1 MALSAPRF
9 KNLLIV
15 IKQTAFEEYSQLKL
29 RGSAPKAV
37 RWGRLESRYNKHKA
51 CVTDLISTLKSQH
64 GDVNFN
70 CVNRVDLDRQH
81 LYDVDLVVAVGGD
94 GTVLSCGHFLDNG
107 SIPLV
112 GINSDPSDIKE
123 KKVDGKLDER
133 RSHGALCMFTANNLA
148 DGVATV
154 LRGGGTLSSR
164 TRIQCTVKSA
174 FSETRL
180 VPALNDLLISHPVPA
195 SVSRFRMGWL
205 TPLREN
211 GMSSFSEMAAPI
223 RDGGGDGLGKRI
235 FEDANPNLFKPREN
249 TTRYNN
255 QIYEIKRSF
264 NAWSSGL
271 WISTAT
277 GSSAA
282 MAAAGGRPMDIHS
295 PQLQYL
301 VREHLME
308 KNTPQDIQDRAQGML
323 NSKSNLHLRWNS
335 QKGRIFI
342 DGSHLLHNLDLGD
355 EVIVNNQAP
364 DLHLFMYDNDPRLHT
379 KDIL

>member
-1 MALSAPRF
+1 MAAPPRYR
-9 KNLLIV
+9 NLLIV

-37 RWGRLESRYNKHKA
+37 RWARLESRYNKHKA
-51 CVTDLISTLKSQH
+51 CVTSLIDMLKSRH

-112 GINSDPSDIKE
+112 GINSDPSDADE
-123 KKVDGKLDER
+123 TKVEGKTDER
-133 RSHGALCMFTANNLA
+133 RSHGALCMFTSNNLA
-148 DGVATV
+148 EGMEKV
-154 LRGGGTLSSR
+154 LRGGGMLSSR
-164 TRIQCTVKSA
+164 TRIQCTVRSA

-180 VPALNDLLISHPVPA
+180 VPSLNDLLISHPVPA

-205 TPLREN
+205 TPLRPD
-211 GMSSFSEMAAPI
+211 GTSSLSDPI
-223 RDGGGDGLGKRI
+223 SSPK
-235 FEDANPNLFKPREN
+235 NLLRYVPDTFRPRQG

-282 MAAAGGRPMDIHS
+282 MAAAGGRPMDVHS

-308 KNTPQDIQDRAQGML
+308 KNTPQDIQDRAKGML

-342 DGSHLLHNLDLGD
+342 DGSHLVHDMDLGD

-364 DLHLFMYDNDPRLHT
+364 ELQLFMDEHDPRLHT
-379 KDIL
+379 DEIL